1 MTFEKFT
8 DETWDAIRAT
18 RDGCPD
24 EIDWPKAR
32 DLIEEV
38 GRECSA
44 VEDQRE
50 ERRRSVA
57 YKEDLDRARRNLI
70 GLQAMLLRLEAQS
83 PSGDDLVG
91 LPDPGLKRYEA
102 RLDELA
108 TQYETWCTPFGGRK
122 NRNRETLNNRLLAI
136 WEEQLHGRLRS
147 SKSSSRNKAE
157 EPIGPLVRYLRLT
170 LKAILGESPGPHGIK
185 DIIDKAKNRRR
196 SNPGKRKPVGR
207 KLRQGQEN

>member
-8 DETWDAIRAT
+8 NEIWEAIRAT
-18 RDGCPD
+18 RDDCPD
-24 EIDWPKAR
+24 YIDWPKAR
-32 DLIEEV
+32 DLIEEA

-50 ERRRSVA
+50 QRWRSRE
-57 YKEDLDRARRNLI
+57 YKEALETAQRTLGRLRVKLS
-70 GLQAMLLRLEAQS
+70 RLEALS
-83 PSGDDLVG
+83 PSGDDLQG
-91 LPDPGLKRYEA
+91 LPDPGLKLHEE
-102 RLDELA
+102 RLNELA
-108 TQYETWCTPFGGRK
+108 SRYETWCTPFGGRS
-122 NRNRETLNNRLLAI
+122 NRNRERLINRLLAI

-147 SKSSSRNKAE
+147 SKSSSRNKAQ

-196 SNPGKRKPVGR
+196 SNPGKRNG